1 MVLQAIHKNNEIAV
15 EFLLHINYNYFID
28 RNSGDRMNGFL
39 NRENRR
45 KWPWSKLLQGK
56 REKERQSIF

>member
-1 MVLQAIHKNNEIAV
+1 MGLQAIRKNDEIAV

-28 RNSGDRMNGFL
+28 RNSGENGFL

-45 KWPWSKLLQGK
+45 KWPWFKLLQGK